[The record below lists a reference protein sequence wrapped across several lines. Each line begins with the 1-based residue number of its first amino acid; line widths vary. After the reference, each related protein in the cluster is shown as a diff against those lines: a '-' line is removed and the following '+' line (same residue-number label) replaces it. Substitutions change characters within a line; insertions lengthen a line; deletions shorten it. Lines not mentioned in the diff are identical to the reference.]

1 MRYLVE
7 SHSEYLKQVLY
18 LCTICEESF
27 IVFQGKTYNGE
38 CISRRG
44 VDGSNIWMKY
54 RDYYTY
60 NSTHIEDCSNYCKQ
74 TVSSGD
80 YTTWYP
86 LQTTGYP
93 RPTRYP
99 NTEMVTGTNSWRTT
113 WDPYPDWPYARSDGK
128 EKESFKET
136 EDLPEV
142 QANGQ
147 QEFQYFGWE
156 NYDRSKFH
164 LSEYPMRTN

>member
-1 MRYLVE
+1 M
-7 SHSEYLKQVLY
+7 
-18 LCTICEESF
+18 
-27 IVFQGKTYNGE
+27 N
-38 CISRRG
+38 
-44 VDGSNIWMKY
+44 Y

-60 NSTHIEDCSNYCKQ
+60 NSTHIEDCSNYCTRNQ
-74 TVSSGD
+74 SSGD

-86 LQTTGYP
+86 DVTGYP

>member
-1 MRYLVE
+1 M
-7 SHSEYLKQVLY
+7 
-18 LCTICEESF
+18 
-27 IVFQGKTYNGE
+27 N
-38 CISRRG
+38 
-44 VDGSNIWMKY
+44 Y

-60 NSTHIEDCSNYCKQ
+60 NSTHIEDCSNYCTRNQ
-74 TVSSGD
+74 SSGD

-86 LQTTGYP
+86 DVTGYP

-99 NTEMVTGTNSWRTT
+99 NTEMVTGTNSWGTT
-113 WDPYPDWPYARSDGK
+113 RYATWYARSDGK
-128 EKESFKET
+128 EKET

-156 NYDRSKFH
+156 NNYRS
-164 LSEYPMRTN
+164 